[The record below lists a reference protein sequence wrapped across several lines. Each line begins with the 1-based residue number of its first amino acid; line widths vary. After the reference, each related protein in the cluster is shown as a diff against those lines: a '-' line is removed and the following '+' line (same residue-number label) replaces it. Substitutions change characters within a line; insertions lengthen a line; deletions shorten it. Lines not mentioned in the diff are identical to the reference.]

1 MKNVA
6 KRFFSSFLSLV
17 LLCTLVSGAGIVS
30 SKTEVNAATYEYAW
44 FPLPI
49 MKLTQLAYET
59 ASHGNSNHIDC
70 GGSITMAFAPFTGTV
85 KYTSLNF
92 GVTVFQSNSKVY
104 YADGRLDY
112 MTVMFMHGK
121 CLYKAGDVV
130 PQGTNMYEIHG
141 YGKNGV
147 AAYDPHLDMGI
158 YAGARS
164 DTGSTYSYFG
174 NTYAF
179 KALYVN
185 SNKTKS
191 IIEEGYAQKS
201 VNNGAPTSYRG
212 LWKYINGGT
221 GPVNPPVTTNHV
233 TYQVYA
239 NGRWYSNVVD
249 ASDYAGVY
257 GYAISGVYA
266 NLSSGN
272 ITYRVHKKGGSWYSA
287 VRNRSDYAGSLG
299 SPIDAI
305 TMTTDTGKTIYYR
318 VHIKGGNWLPY
329 VTGYNINDDNN
340 GYAGIMGK
348 EIDGLQIYLS

>member
-1 MKNVA
+1 MKKAA
-6 KRFFSSFLSLV
+6 KRFFSSLLSLV
-17 LLCTLVSGAGIVS
+17 LVCTLVSGISVVS
-30 SKTEVNAATYEYAW
+30 CKTEADAATYQSAW

-59 ASHGNSNHIDC
+59 ASHGDSNHIDC
-70 GGSITMAFAPFTGTV
+70 GGDITMAFAPFTGTV
-85 KYTSLNF
+85 KYTSLNY
-92 GVTVFQSNSKVY
+92 GVTVFQSNDKVY

-130 PQGTNMYEIHG
+130 SQGTNMYEIHG
-141 YGKNGV
+141 YGSNGS
-147 AAYDPHLDMGI
+147 AAYAPHLDLGV
-158 YAGARS
+158 YAGRRS
-164 DTGSTYSYFG
+164 DTGDPYRYFG
-174 NTYAF
+174 NTFAY

-185 SNKTKS
+185 SNKTTS
-191 IIEEGYAQKS
+191 IKEEGYAQKW

-212 LWKYINGGT
+212 LWKYINGGSGT
-221 GPVNPPVTTNHV
+221 TQPPVSTNHV
-233 TYQVYA
+233 IYKVYA
-239 NGRWYSNVVD
+239 NGRWYSDVTDTN
-249 ASDYAGVY
+249 DYAGVY

-287 VRNRSDYAGSLG
+287 VVNRSDYAGSLG
-299 SPIDAI
+299 NAIDGI
-305 TMTTDTGKTIYYR
+305 CMKTDTGKTIHYR

-329 VTGYNINDDNN
+329 VTGYNTSDGNN
-340 GYAGIMGK
+340 GYAGIFGK